1 MLAWSSPLRAGY
13 LWAFALLPLV
23 FAAPAA
29 AQVTPDNSLTL
40 QAAMDRALTANP
52 TIAAARL
59 TSAINLAGRALAGE
73 RLNPEAT
80 VEFEKET
87 PKQAYGFALPLE
99 LGGKRAKRIA
109 VSEATIRAGE
119 AELTATI
126 AQVRNEVRR
135 AYYEVLV
142 ADARLLVLR
151 EMRDLAQRVR
161 DTAQA
166 RFDAGDA
173 PRLEVLQASLVLA
186 AAENETIAVQGTSV
200 AARTRLNA
208 LIGQPLDTSQRLST
222 SLDAGGPVEVDAALN
237 LARTGSAE
245 LALLDRQIEQQ
256 RARLALAH
264 ALRTPDLVPTATLT
278 HDAEPEFTYGW
289 RAGRRRD
296 APDLHDS
303 LGGRRSRA
311 NHARPARWPSG
322 RPRFSASTG
331 EVTAAA
337 AAAEAHRQTYIRY
350 RDLILPQ
357 AQQVEQLAQDSY
369 QLGQTGI
376 ASLLQSLQASRDLR
390 LRSLDAVSRASC
402 GDRGSRA
409 RHWSSPPMTLAKH
422 HCRVIPLA
430 LCSSR
435 SLGVPRADG
444 GRS

>member
-1 MLAWSSPLRAGY
+1 
-13 LWAFALLPLV
+13 
-23 FAAPAA
+23 
-29 AQVTPDNSLTL
+29 
-40 QAAMDRALTANP
+40 
-52 TIAAARL
+52 
-59 TSAINLAGRALAGE
+59 
-73 RLNPEAT
+73 
-80 VEFEKET
+80 
-87 PKQAYGFALPLE
+87 
-99 LGGKRAKRIA
+99 
-109 VSEATIRAGE
+109 VSEATIHAGE

-142 ADARLLVLR
+142 AEARLLVLS
-151 EMRDLAQRVR
+151 ELRDLSQRVR

-186 AAENETIAVQGTSV
+186 AAENETIAVQGVSV

-237 LARTGSAE
+237 LARTGSAT

-289 RAGRRRD
+289 RAGL
-296 APDLHDS
+296 AVTVPIFTTH
-303 LGGRRSRA
+303 
-311 NHARPARWPSG
+311 
-322 RPRFSASTG
+322 SAGVAVEQTTLDQLMAQRQAAVQRMTG

-390 LRSLDAVSRASC
+390 LRSLDAVSELQAAIADLEQAI
-402 GDRGSRA
+402 GA
-409 RHWSSPPMTLAKH
+409 
-422 HCRVIPLA
+422 PL
-430 LCSSR
+430 
-435 SLGVPRADG
+435 P
-444 GRS
+444 

>member
-1 MLAWSSPLRAGY
+1 MLVWSSPLRAAY

-23 FAAPAA
+23 FASPAA
-29 AQVTPDNSLTL
+29 AQVTPDNALTL
-40 QAAMDRALTANP
+40 QAALDRALAANP

-59 TSAINLAGRALAGE
+59 TSAIHLAGRALAGE
-73 RLNPEAT
+73 RPNPEAT

-109 VSEATIRAGE
+109 VSEATIHAGE

-142 ADARLLVLR
+142 AEARLLVLR
-151 EMRDLAQRVR
+151 ELRDLSQRVR

-186 AAENETIAVQGTSV
+186 AAENETIAVQGVSV

-237 LARTGSAE
+237 LARTGSAT

-289 RAGRRRD
+289 RAGL
-296 APDLHDS
+296 AITVPIFTTH
-303 LGGRRSRA
+303 
-311 NHARPARWPSG
+311 
-322 RPRFSASTG
+322 SAGVAVEQTTLDQLMAQRQAAVQRMTG

-390 LRSLDAVSRASC
+390 LRSLDAVSELQAAIADLEQAI
-402 GDRGSRA
+402 GA
-409 RHWSSPPMTLAKH
+409 
-422 HCRVIPLA
+422 PL
-430 LCSSR
+430 
-435 SLGVPRADG
+435 P
-444 GRS
+444 